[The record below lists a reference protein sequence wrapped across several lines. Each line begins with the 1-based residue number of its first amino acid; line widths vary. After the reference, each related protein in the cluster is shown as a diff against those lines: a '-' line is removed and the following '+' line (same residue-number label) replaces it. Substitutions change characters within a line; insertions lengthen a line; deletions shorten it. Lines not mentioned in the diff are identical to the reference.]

1 MSTVATVNAA
11 ASGTFAIGGDLPIHR
26 LGFGAMRI
34 TGDGIWGDPKDP
46 DEARRVLRR
55 AVELGVNFVDTAD
68 SYGPA
73 VSELLIGSTLSPYS
87 KGTVIATK
95 GGLTRQGPDGWAPV
109 GRPEYLRQQ
118 LELSLRYLRVERID
132 LYQLHRIDPKVPV
145 EESLGALKDAQKEGK
160 IRHIGLSEVSVAEI
174 ERAQKTVKIVSV
186 QNLYNLLDRQHEP
199 VLEYCQKHNIAFI
212 PWFPVAAGKLARPG
226 GPLDQVARRH
236 GASVAQLSIAWL
248 LHHSPVML
256 PIPGT
261 SRVAHLEENIASA
274 GLHLDAAEWS
284 TLEKQIAK

>member
-46 DEARRVLRR
+46 NEARRVLKR
-55 AVELGVNFVDTAD
+55 AIDLGVTFIDTAD

-73 VSELLIGSTLSPYS
+73 VSEPLIGSTLSPYP
-87 KGTVIATK
+87 KGLVIATK
-95 GGLTRQGPDGWAPV
+95 GGLTRQGPDRWAPV

-118 LELSLRYLRVERID
+118 LEMSLRYLRLDRID
-132 LYQLHRIDPKVPV
+132 LYQLHRIDPRVPV

-174 ERAQKTVKIVSV
+174 ERAQKTVPIVSV

-199 VLEYCQKHNIAFI
+199 VLEYCQKHKIAFI
-212 PWFPVAAGKLARPG
+212 PWFPVGAGKLAQPG

-248 LHHSPVML
+248 LHHSPVRL

-274 GLHLDAAEWS
+274 GLHLDDAEWS
-284 TLEKQIAK
+284 TLERDLKK